1 MSKQV
6 PYFSFTSA
14 PRGLKSKWKSAAAEV
29 IDNGQF
35 IGGHFVTKFESEF
48 GKFLK
53 CKNVVGV
60 GNGLDG
66 LAIALK
72 SLGVGKGDTVAVPAH
87 TFIACWLAI
96 EQVGATP
103 VGIDVDE
110 RGLIDLDEL
119 ESIFPTPRAVIPV
132 HLHGAMV
139 DMERLSKWAA
149 NFDVL
154 VVEDASQAHG
164 ASQHEVFSGAWGDAG
179 VFSLYPS
186 KNLGAAGD
194 AGIIVFKNRR
204 FAEVARSIRSY
215 GSNPDDKYDH
225 VIAGMNS
232 RLDPIQAAILSVNL
246 SFLESWNKS
255 RIEIAEH
262 YSSQLDGKIQI
273 LQDMTCESVRHH
285 FPILVANPHD
295 VGRFLQENGIGTE
308 RHYPN
313 LASSEYFRFNQM
325 PEKYFKKSDFIT
337 SRTLS
342 LPISPWHTFKEIDYV
357 CEILLLGLRKGLIKE

>member
-6 PYFSFTSA
+6 PYFSFDSA
-14 PRGLKSKWKSAAAEV
+14 PRGLKSKWKSAVADV
-29 IDNGQF
+29 INDGHF
-35 IGGHFVTKFESEF
+35 IGGYFVSKFESDF
-48 GKFLK
+48 GKFMK

-72 SLGVGKGDTVAVPAH
+72 SLGVGKGDTVVVPAH

-103 VGIDVDE
+103 VGVDVDE
-110 RGLIDLDEL
+110 NGLIELDEL
-119 ESIFPTPRAVIPV
+119 ESISPTPRAVIPV

-139 DMERLSKWAA
+139 DMERLTNWAEK
-149 NFDVL
+149 FGVL
-154 VVEDASQAHG
+154 VIEDASQAHG
-164 ASQHEVFSGAWGDAG
+164 ASQNGVLSGAWGDAG

-194 AGIIVFKNRR
+194 AGVIIFRNSQI
-204 FAEVARSIRSY
+204 AEVARSIRSY
-215 GSNPDDKYDH
+215 GSNPEDKYDH

-246 SFLESWNKS
+246 TFLESWNNT
-255 RIEIAEH
+255 RIAIAEL

-273 LQDMTCESVRHH
+273 LQDSACKSVRHH
-285 FPILVANPHD
+285 FPILVAKPQD
-295 VGRFLQENGIGTE
+295 VSRFLQECGIGTE
-308 RHYPN
+308 RHYPK
-313 LASSEYFRFNQM
+313 LASSEYFRINQM
-325 PEKYFKKSDFIT
+325 PDKYFKKSDFIT

-342 LPISPWHTFKEIDYV
+342 LPISPWHTFKEIEYV
-357 CEILLLGLRKGLIKE
+357 CETLNLGLRKGLIKA